1 MRTPAAHTAIV
12 ALIACSFMPAA
23 AFAAEPPPT
32 VRVQPGKR
40 YGAGWFQRL
49 FLGSQ
54 WRELWTTTIE
64 VPVLDLD
71 TFDGGLFP
79 EREGGGLQTKSLR
92 FKSSAG
98 RNWQFRSVD
107 KDPTR
112 ILSEDVRQ
120 SLLGN
125 LAQDLTSTTHPGAAL
140 VVPPFLDAAGILH
153 ATPFLAVLGDDQR
166 LGEFRA
172 AFAGM
177 LGMVELRDEKN
188 LPGVDKVFTTWQLF
202 ARLEER
208 SDERVDAR
216 AYLRARLI
224 DIFIGD
230 WDRHVDQWRWARV
243 TVDGQR
249 LWQPI
254 PRDRDQAFAR
264 FNGILPS
271 IMEYY
276 TKQLAGFGSGYP
288 SIDKLTFSGRYT
300 DRRFL
305 IELGKP
311 EWDAIAA
318 EVTAKLTDAVIA
330 DAVRRLPVEMYK
342 TGGAELEQ
350 ALRARRDELPRASED
365 FYRLLADRVDVRGTE
380 SADDA
385 EIASRPDGSVDVSL
399 FARDE
404 KTGDRLGPAFFHRAF
419 NPEETSELRLY
430 MLGGPD
436 RVHVDDAAA
445 QKIKVR
451 LIPEAPDA
459 RLSPKDRFE
468 TTRDWGRDLLFFPIL
483 SYDSTRGLVVGT
495 IAVLTHFGFGRAP
508 YADLMTFSAAWS
520 TGTNQPRIGY
530 TAEFRT
536 RSTVRLLLSADY
548 SGFDQ
553 VNFFGFGNETV
564 RNVALANQN
573 FYRVLRKQV
582 TVHPLIDVQV
592 IGPLRSS
599 AGALFK
605 YLSSEANAPIAI
617 ATGAP
622 GFAETTIAGAQIG
635 LGLSTRSGSLAAERG
650 FRVHGFAR
658 YYPSLFGNHHD
669 FTKLRGEASGF
680 AAAHLLTDIA
690 LGVRISGEK
699 NFGTYPYFEAAF
711 IGGIP
716 AVAGLEPATSG
727 GNLLRGYDLNRYAGD
742 ASLVANT
749 ELRAALGSWNSVL
762 PMRYGLLALAD
773 IGRVFFAPQPSSRW
787 HSGVGG
793 GVWLAL
799 VLGVSTFELST
810 AVTATIVRSGEGT
823 SFYFA
828 SGFGF

>member
-1 MRTPAAHTAIV
+1 
-12 ALIACSFMPAA
+12 MPAA

-188 LPGVDKVFTTWQLF
+188 LPGVDRVFTTWQLF

-318 EVTAKLTDAVIA
+318 EMTAKLTDAVIA

-508 YADLMTFSAAWS
+508 YA
-520 TGTNQPRIGY
+520 
-530 TAEFRT
+530 
-536 RSTVRLLLSADY
+536 
-548 SGFDQ
+548 
-553 VNFFGFGNETV
+553 
-564 RNVALANQN
+564 
-573 FYRVLRKQV
+573 
-582 TVHPLIDVQV
+582 
-592 IGPLRSS
+592 
-599 AGALFK
+599 
-605 YLSSEANAPIAI
+605 
-617 ATGAP
+617 
-622 GFAETTIAGAQIG
+622 
-635 LGLSTRSGSLAAERG
+635 
-650 FRVHGFAR
+650 
-658 YYPSLFGNHHD
+658 
-669 FTKLRGEASGF
+669 
-680 AAAHLLTDIA
+680 
-690 LGVRISGEK
+690 
-699 NFGTYPYFEAAF
+699 
-711 IGGIP
+711 
-716 AVAGLEPATSG
+716 
-727 GNLLRGYDLNRYAGD
+727 
-742 ASLVANT
+742 
-749 ELRAALGSWNSVL
+749 
-762 PMRYGLLALAD
+762 
-773 IGRVFFAPQPSSRW
+773 
-787 HSGVGG
+787 
-793 GVWLAL
+793 
-799 VLGVSTFELST
+799 
-810 AVTATIVRSGEGT
+810 
-823 SFYFA
+823 
-828 SGFGF
+828 